1 MALAKIDRS
10 AVAGSAAKGIGTL
23 LLQGNE
29 MAMPPCIRI
38 AFWSYECSLRQ
49 IIFFR
54 GLVKA

>member
-23 LLQGNE
+23 LLQGIE
-29 MAMPPCIRI
+29 TARPPCIRI
-38 AFWSYECSLRQ
+38 AFWCYECSLRH

-54 GLVKA
+54 GLAKA